1 MARRIKLTA
10 FTRFLLVM
18 IILVPLAFVGASL
31 YNGKDPIVEAKKL
44 LGIEQT
50 TNQTQPAQTNGDTDR
65 SVTTANG
72 KEDLQPSDIQ
82 VQMQDMKKRMEQ
94 LERDNLE
101 LQKKLKQYE
110 VEVKELKRQ
119 QAN

>member
-44 LGIEQT
+44 LGMEETTQT
-50 TNQTQPAQTNGDTDR
+50 TQQTKTTDNADR
-65 SVTTANG
+65 SVTANG
-72 KEDLQPSDIQ
+72 QDQVQPSDIQ
-82 VQMQDMKKRMEQ
+82 VQMKDMKKRIEQ

-110 VEVKELKRQ
+110 VEIKELKRQ

>member
-1 MARRIKLTA
+1 MARRLKLTA

-18 IILVPLAFVGASL
+18 VILVPLAFVGASL

-44 LGIEQT
+44 LGMEQT
-50 TNQTQPAQTNGDTDR
+50 TQTTQQTKSTENPDR
-65 SVTTANG
+65 SVTTNG
-72 KEDLQPSDIQ
+72 QNQVQPSDIQ
-82 VQMQDMKKRMEQ
+82 VQMEDMKKRIEQ
-94 LERDNLE
+94 LERDNLA

-110 VEVKELKRQ
+110 VEIKELKRQ